1 MNNIQFMRKSYAS
14 KIINSSVWI
23 LMMLI
28 FMTCSTAQVTTQ
40 EVKEPEQAVSS
51 IETGH
56 TITKVRTAINKGGN
70 YVVATSYEGTIVAVS
85 YNGEILWKNK
95 LSGYMNHDIWAADIN
110 NDGNDEIL
118 AANADG
124 SVYCIDDKGKL
135 LWQFKQNDAPM
146 YAVSVVKKDN
156 IAYVVCGGYDNSF
169 YYVSSDG
176 QLISEIASKTYSI
189 EKPFGNVAHKD
200 LPPVGLH
207 ITNFLRPGKLNG
219 KDILIVHGV
228 QNSMNGD
235 GSIYLFNPLDKL
247 PFETVRVQ
255 KRGPYGDLRVVDA
268 DSDGSSEI
276 LLGRTGAQAK
286 GMTFRI
292 IDTKSPNKQSVQDF
306 KKAKDK
312 ASLKRGMYRVIQPE
326 VIDNNGKTAYM
337 SLFGSNIII
346 SNIGEP
352 QTAAEVVP
360 TRFSFND
367 MFKDPNSNKVIFASA
382 QSGGSAIHIIDFDNK
397 DWKNDYRKLNPP
409 GKIQEILTN
418 TEEIK
423 QNLKSFK
430 KPSYQKES
438 APVYFMSENRRKQGA
453 AELIESIEAKSTN
466 PIFLNGGNFDKE
478 NWDRSTMTSEI
489 YKKKRDR
496 RMKYILSQNEVLEII
511 EKKHQKS
518 NGKGISY
525 WGGHGNDPFMYQV
538 STTMKGMDFANG
550 NKTVLI
556 YPEVVDSSEEFNF
569 VMNEMYWP
577 LANYATTRNGNLY
590 MRNKHLFW
598 QADVYTPMWKPLV
611 SGKYANVFVP
621 AMEETTDKSMELSFT
636 SRSGLWASG
645 SVDSWGARGARD
657 NTSFDRLRQ
666 HSNQTLPNH
675 FLRTMVYS
683 ISSGAQYIDN
693 FPVDQDYMSLLWDL
707 IAEGA
712 LYVPE
717 RSDILSF
724 SPVHLSINNPN
735 EEYLKSS
742 SNVKWLTFY
751 KKDESNL
758 DEFAFSRLNG
768 TWPGAPLTEWDFSRY
783 AAGATERRLNFIPKY
798 NNGLVLITPPQN
810 GAFIDKEAVRKPLV
824 ENIHPWYKKIMKE
837 YHTDGKN
844 YMSAD
849 GKETYEPSEY
859 YKVIEDDIKKS
870 AALLPITVS
879 GNVGWVV
886 AQTGPKHLRLTIVEN
901 GYINPNAAI
910 ALIKINNIKVVNIKD
925 ILSKEEFK
933 ADVNSQIEIKIPLG
947 GFRFIDI
954 ELEDA
959 L

>member
-1 MNNIQFMRKSYAS
+1 MNTNLIQFPITILILFLSINCAS
-14 KIINSSVWI
+14 
-23 LMMLI
+23 
-28 FMTCSTAQVTTQ
+28 TQVEPSNN
-40 EVKEPEQAVSS
+40 EVHKFAVYS
-51 IETGH
+51 IETGF
-56 TITKVRTAINKGGN
+56 TISKVRTAQNQNKT
-70 YVVATSYEGTIVAVS
+70 YVVASSYEGTILGIS
-85 YNGEILWKNK
+85 LDGKTLWKNE
-95 LSGYMNHDIWAADIN
+95 LSGFMNHDIWAADIN
-110 NDGNDEIL
+110 NDGNDEII

-124 SVYCIDDKGKL
+124 TVYCLDNKGKL

-146 YAVSVVKKDN
+146 YSVCVINKEN
-156 IAYVVCGGYDNSF
+156 EAYVVCGGYDNSF
-169 YYVSSDG
+169 YYVSPKG
-176 QLISEIASKTYSI
+176 EMVSEIPSKTYSI
-189 EKPFGNVAHKD
+189 EKPFGKSHKE
-200 LPPVGLH
+200 LPPSGLH

-235 GSIYLFNPLDKL
+235 GSIYLFNPLEKL
-247 PFETVRVQ
+247 PFETVSVQ

-268 DSDGSSEI
+268 NSDGSSEI

-292 IDTKSPNKQSVQDF
+292 IDTKSPNKQSVQDLN
-306 KKAKDK
+306 KAKDK

-326 VIDNNGKTAYM
+326 VIDNNGKPAYM

-352 QTAAEVVP
+352 QAAAEVIP

-367 MFKDPNSNKVIFASA
+367 MFKDPNSNKVILASA
-382 QSGGSAIHIIDFDNK
+382 QSGGSAIHIIDFSNK
-397 DWKNDYRKLNPP
+397 EWKNGYKKLNPP

-418 TEEIK
+418 SAEIK
-423 QNLKSFK
+423 QNLKGYK

-438 APVYFMSENRRKQGA
+438 APVYFMSENRKKQGA
-453 AELIESIEAKSTN
+453 AEAIERIEAKYSN

-489 YKKKRDR
+489 YKNKRDG
-496 RMKYILSQNEVLEII
+496 RMKYILTQNDVLEII
-511 EKKHQKS
+511 EEKHQKS

-577 LANYATTRNGNLY
+577 LANYASTRNGNLY

-598 QADVYTPMWKPLV
+598 QADVYMPMWEPLV
-611 SGKYANVFVP
+611 AGKYANVFVP

-636 SRSGLWASG
+636 SRLGLWASG
-645 SVDSWGARGARD
+645 SVDSWGARCARD
-657 NTSFDRLRQ
+657 NVSFDRLRQ

-693 FPVDQDYMSLLWDL
+693 FPVDQEYMSLLWDL

-724 SPVHLSINNPN
+724 SPVHLSINNPD
-735 EEYLKSS
+735 EEYLTTS

-751 KKDESNL
+751 KKDGDNL
-758 DEFAFSRLNG
+758 DDFAFSRLNG
-768 TWPGAPLTEWDFSRY
+768 TWPGAPLTKWDFSRY
-783 AAGATERRLNFIPKY
+783 AAGANERRLNFIPKY
-798 NNGLVLITPPQN
+798 NNGMVLITPTQN
-810 GAFIDKEAVRKPLV
+810 GVFVDKDAVRKPLE
-824 ENIHPWYKKIMKE
+824 ENINPWYKGKLKE
-837 YHTDGKN
+837 YYSDGKN

-849 GKETYEPSEY
+849 GKTTYKPSDY
-859 YKVIEDDIKKS
+859 YKVIEKDIEDS
-870 AALLPITVS
+870 AVLLPLTVS

-886 AQTGPKHLRLTIVEN
+886 AQISPKHLRLTIVEN
-901 GYINPNAAI
+901 GYINPKKATASV
-910 ALIKINNIKVVNIKD
+910 KINSIKVVKIKD
-925 ILSKEEFK
+925 ILNNEEFK
-933 ADVNSQIEIKIPLG
+933 PNVNSEVEIDIPLG

-954 ELEDA
+954 ELENE
-959 L
+959 LK

>member
-1 MNNIQFMRKSYAS
+1 MKTLKHLCLIVMSLTLTNCSSAQDS
-14 KIINSSVWI
+14 KQVIKNSV
-23 LMMLI
+23 
-28 FMTCSTAQVTTQ
+28 
-40 EVKEPEQAVSS
+40 QAVSS
-51 IETGH
+51 IETGL
-56 TITKVRTAINKGGN
+56 TITKVRTAKNKN
-70 YVVATSYEGTIVAVS
+70 QTYIAATSYEGTIVAVS
-85 YNGEILWKNK
+85 YSGEILWKNK
-95 LSGYMNHDIWAADIN
+95 LSGFMNHDIWAGDIN
-110 NDGNDEIL
+110 NDGIDEIL

-124 SVYCIDDKGKL
+124 SIYCLDSKGKL

-146 YAVSVVKKDN
+146 YSVSVIKKDVKS
-156 IAYVVCGGYDNSF
+156 YVVCGGYDNSF

-176 QLISEIASKTYSI
+176 KLISEVASKTYSI

-200 LPPVGLH
+200 LPPAGLH
-207 ITNFLRPGKLNG
+207 ITNFIRPGKLNG

-235 GSIYLFNPLDKL
+235 GSIYLFKPLEKL
-247 PFETVRVQ
+247 PFETVSVQ

-268 DSDGSSEI
+268 NADGSSEI
-276 LLGRTGAQAK
+276 LLGRTGAKAK

-292 IDTKSPNKQSVQDF
+292 IDTKSPNNQSVQDLN
-306 KKAKDK
+306 KAKDK
-312 ASLKRGMYRVIQPE
+312 ASLKRGMYRIIQPE
-326 VIDNNGKTAYM
+326 VIDNNGKPAYM
-337 SLFGSNIII
+337 ALFGSNIVIF
-346 SNIGEP
+346 NIGEP
-352 QTAAEVVP
+352 QSAAEVIP

-367 MFKDPNSNKVIFASA
+367 MFKDPNANKVILASA
-382 QSGGSAIHIIDFDNK
+382 QSGGSSVHIIDFSHK
-397 DWKNDYRKLNPP
+397 DWKNDFKELNPP
-409 GKIQEILTN
+409 GKIQEILSN
-418 TEEIK
+418 SAEIK
-423 QNLKSFK
+423 QNLKGFK

-438 APVYFMSENRRKQGA
+438 APVYFMSENRRKFGA
-453 AELIESIEAKSTN
+453 AEAIESIEAKYNN
-466 PIFLNGGNFDKE
+466 PIFLTGGNFDKE
-478 NWDRSTMTSEI
+478 NWDRSSMTSEK

-496 RMKYILSQNEVLEII
+496 RMKYILSQNEVLDII

-556 YPEVVDSSEEFNF
+556 YPEVVDSSEEFKF

-577 LANYATTRNGNLY
+577 LANHAKTRNGNLY

-598 QADVYTPMWKPLV
+598 QADVYMPMWKPLV

-636 SRSGLWASG
+636 SRLGLWASG

-693 FPVDQDYMSLLWDL
+693 FPVDQEYMSLLWDL

-717 RSDILSF
+717 RSDVLSF

-735 EEYLKSS
+735 EEYIKTS
-742 SNVKWLTFY
+742 SNVKWLTFF
-751 KKDESNL
+751 KKDEDNL

-768 TWPGAPLTEWDFSRY
+768 TWPGAALTEWDFSRY
-783 AAGATERRLNFIPKY
+783 AAGAKERRLNFIPKY
-798 NNGLVLITPPQN
+798 NNGMVLITPPQN
-810 GAFIDKEAVRKPLV
+810 GVFADKEAVRKPLV
-824 ENIHPWYKKIMKE
+824 ENIHPWYKNILKE

-844 YMSAD
+844 YMSED
-849 GKETYEPSEY
+849 GTETFQPSEY

-886 AQTGPKHLRLTIVEN
+886 AQTGPRNLRLTIVEN
-901 GYINPNAAI
+901 GYINPNKAI
-910 ALIKINNIKVVNIKD
+910 AKVKINNIKVSKIHD
-925 ILSKEEFK
+925 ILNQDEFN
-933 ADVNSQIEIKIPLG
+933 ANENSEIEIEIPLG

-954 ELEDA
+954 ELENK

>member
-1 MNNIQFMRKSYAS
+1 MKTLKHFCFIVISLTLINCSSAQDS
-14 KIINSSVWI
+14 KQIAKN
-23 LMMLI
+23 
-28 FMTCSTAQVTTQ
+28 
-40 EVKEPEQAVSS
+40 PEQGLLS
-51 IETGH
+51 IETGL
-56 TITKVRTAINKGGN
+56 TITKVRTAVNKN
-70 YVVATSYEGTIVAVS
+70 QTYIAATSYEGTIVAVS
-85 YNGEILWKNK
+85 YSGNILWKNK

-124 SVYCIDDKGKL
+124 SVYCLDNKGDL

-146 YAVSVVKKDN
+146 YSVCVVNKDN
-156 IAYVVCGGYDNSF
+156 KAYVVCGGFDNSF
-169 YYVSSDG
+169 YYVSPKG
-176 QLISEIASKTYSI
+176 ELVNEIASKTYSI
-189 EKPFGNVAHKD
+189 EKPFGNSHKE
-200 LPPVGLH
+200 LPPSGLH
-207 ITNFLRPGKLNG
+207 VANFLRPGKLNG
-219 KDILIVHGV
+219 KDILIVNGV

-247 PFETVRVQ
+247 PFETVSVK

-268 DSDGSSEI
+268 NADGSSEI
-276 LLGRTGAQAK
+276 LLGRTGAKAK

-292 IDTKSPNKQSVQDF
+292 MDIKAPNNQSVQDLS
-306 KKAKDK
+306 KAKDK
-312 ASLKRGMYRVIQPE
+312 ESLKRGMYRVIQPE
-326 VIDNNGKTAYM
+326 VIDNNGKPAYM
-337 SLFGSNIII
+337 ALFGSNIVL

-352 QTAAEVVP
+352 QGNAEVIP

-367 MFKDPNSNKVIFASA
+367 MFKDPNANKVILASA
-382 QSGGSAIHIIDFDNK
+382 QSGGSAVHIIDFDNN
-397 DWKNDYRKLNPP
+397 DWKSDYKKLNPP
-409 GKIQEILTN
+409 GKIQEILSN
-418 TEEIK
+418 SADIK

-438 APVYFMSENRRKQGA
+438 APVYFMSENRKKQGVGA
-453 AELIESIEAKSTN
+453 KIDKIEAKYNN
-466 PIFLNGGNFDKE
+466 PIFLTGGNFDKE
-478 NWDRSTMTSEI
+478 KWDRSSMTSEK
-489 YKKKRDR
+489 YRNKRDR
-496 RMKYILSQNEVLEII
+496 RMKYILSQDEVLEII
-511 EKKHQKS
+511 KKKHQKS

-538 STTMKGMDFANG
+538 ETTKKGMDFANG

-556 YPEVVDSSEEFNF
+556 YPEVVDASEEFKY

-577 LANYATTRNGNLY
+577 LANHAKTRNGNLY

-598 QADVYTPMWKPLV
+598 QADVYMPMWKPLV

-636 SRSGLWASG
+636 SRLGLWASG
-645 SVDSWGARGARD
+645 SVDSWGVRGARD

-683 ISSGAQYIDN
+683 IASGAQYIDN
-693 FPVDQDYMSLLWDL
+693 FPVDQEYMSLLWDL

-735 EEYLKSS
+735 EEYVTSS
-742 SNVKWLTFY
+742 SNVKWLTFF
-751 KKDESNL
+751 KKEGDNL
-758 DEFAFSRLNG
+758 DDFAFSRLNG

-783 AAGATERRLNFIPKY
+783 AAGAKERRLNFIPKY
-798 NNGLVLITPPQN
+798 NNGMVLITPPQN
-810 GAFIDKEAVRKPLV
+810 GVFADKEAVRKPLV
-824 ENIHPWYKKIMKE
+824 ENIHPWYKNIMKE

-844 YMSAD
+844 YMSPD
-849 GKETYEPSEY
+849 GKTTYKPSEY
-859 YKVIEDDIKKS
+859 YKVIEEDIINS
-870 AALLPITVS
+870 ASKLPLSVS

-901 GYINPNAAI
+901 GYINPNAETATV
-910 ALIKINNIKVVNIKD
+910 KINNIKVVKIKD
-925 ILSKEEFK
+925 ILNNEEFK
-933 ADVNSQIEIKIPLG
+933 VNTDSEIKIEIPLG

-954 ELEDA
+954 ELEKE

>member
-1 MNNIQFMRKSYAS
+1 MIKFYNIKTLKHLCLIVISFTLINCSSAQDS
-14 KIINSSVWI
+14 K
-23 LMMLI
+23 
-28 FMTCSTAQVTTQ
+28 QV
-40 EVKEPEQAVSS
+40 VKTPERAVSS
-51 IETGH
+51 IETGL
-56 TITKVRTAINKGGN
+56 TITKVRTAVNKN
-70 YVVATSYEGTIVAVS
+70 KTYIAATSYEGTIVAVS
-85 YNGEILWKNK
+85 YGGNILWKNK

-124 SVYCIDDKGKL
+124 SIYCLDNNGTL
-135 LWQFKQNDAPM
+135 LWRFKQNDAPM
-146 YAVSVVKKDN
+146 YSVSVIKKDDK
-156 IAYVVCGGYDNSF
+156 AYIVCGGYDNSF
-169 YYVSSDG
+169 YYVSKEG
-176 QLISEIASKTYSI
+176 KLITEVASKTYSI
-189 EKPFGNVAHKD
+189 EKPFGKSHKE
-200 LPPVGLH
+200 LPPSGLH
-207 ITNFLRPGKLNG
+207 VTNFLRPGKLNG

-235 GSIYLFNPLDKL
+235 GSIYLFNPLEKL
-247 PFETVRVQ
+247 PFETVSVQ
-255 KRGPYGDLRVVDA
+255 KRGPFGDLRVVDA
-268 DSDGSSEI
+268 NADGSSEI
-276 LLGRTGAQAK
+276 LLGRTGAKAK

-292 IDTKSPNKQSVQDF
+292 IDTKSPNNQSVQDLN
-306 KKAKDK
+306 KAKDK

-326 VIDNNGKTAYM
+326 VIDNNGKPAYM
-337 SLFGSNIII
+337 ALFGSNIVI

-352 QTAAEVVP
+352 QADAEVIS

-367 MFKDPNSNKVIFASA
+367 MFKDPNANKLILASA
-382 QSGGSAIHIIDFDNK
+382 QSGGSAIHIIDFSNK
-397 DWKNDYRKLNPP
+397 DWKNDYKKLNPP
-409 GKIQEILTN
+409 GKIQEILSN
-418 TEEIK
+418 TAEIK
-423 QNLKSFK
+423 QNLKSFE
-430 KPSYQKES
+430 KPSSQKES
-438 APVYFMSENRRKQGA
+438 APVYFMSENRNKQGA
-453 AELIESIEAKSTN
+453 AEAIESIENKYNN
-466 PIFLNGGNFDKE
+466 PIFLTGGNFDKE
-478 NWDRSTMTSEI
+478 KWDRSTMTSEI
-489 YKKKRDR
+489 YKNKRDR

-511 EKKHQKS
+511 AKKHQKS
-518 NGKGISY
+518 KGKGISY

-538 STTMKGMDFANG
+538 STTMKGMDLANG

-577 LANYATTRNGNLY
+577 LANHSKTHNGNLY

-598 QADVYTPMWKPLV
+598 QADVYMPMWKPLV
-611 SGKYANVFVP
+611 AGKYANVFVP

-693 FPVDQDYMSLLWDL
+693 FPVDQKYMSLLWDL

-735 EEYLKSS
+735 ETYLKTA
-742 SNVKWLTFY
+742 SNVKWLTFF
-751 KKDESNL
+751 KKDGDNL

-783 AAGATERRLNFIPKY
+783 AAGAKERRLNFIPKY

-810 GAFIDKEAVRKPLV
+810 GTFVDKDAVRKPLV
-824 ENIHPWYKKIMKE
+824 DNIHPWYKNILKE

-849 GKETYEPSEY
+849 GKTTYKPRDY
-859 YKVIEDDIKKS
+859 YKVIEEDIKNS
-870 AALLPITVS
+870 ASKLPLSVS

-886 AQTGPKHLRLTIVEN
+886 AQTGPKNLRLTIVEN
-901 GYINPNAAI
+901 GYINPNKATARV
-910 ALIKINNIKVVNIKD
+910 KINNIKVSKIHD
-925 ILSKEEFK
+925 ILNKEEFK
-933 ADVNSQIEIKIPLG
+933 ATANSEIEIEIPLG

-954 ELEDA
+954 ELESD